1 MKQCRI
7 LQALLIAV
15 LSITATNAYA
25 FDFKVNGIYYS
36 MNGDGTVAVVQG
48 DTDYNGDIVIPSSV
62 TYSGI
67 TFPVTRIGRW
77 AFSMCD
83 NLESVSIPNSVIF
96 IGEYAFKECSR

>member
-7 LQALLIAV
+7 LQALLIVAFSLV
-15 LSITATNAYA
+15 STNAFAYY
-25 FDFKVNGIYYS
+25 DFKVDGIYYS

-48 DTDYNGDIVIPSSV
+48 VSSRDYNGDIVIPSSV

-83 NLESVSIPNSVIF
+83 NL
-96 IGEYAFKECSR
+96 